1 MRRRALA
8 VDSPQLPAYAG
19 MSQECEPLMASL
31 RELRSRIRGVNSI
44 KKITKAQE
52 LIATS
57 RITKAQARVAAAK
70 PYSEEIT
77 KVVAEL
83 ASASKNLAHPLL
95 TERPNARRA
104 AVLVITS
111 DSGMCGGYNSNVLKR
126 AEELMTTLRDE
137 GKEPVLY
144 VMGNKGLTY
153 YTFRNRTPMAAWT
166 GFSQQPKY
174 SDARA
179 ACDHLVASFMAGSEG
194 EVPAP
199 NGTGDIAGVD
209 ELHIVYTRFVTM
221 LTQTPEVRRMAPI
234 QVSYVEEAFDLGAD
248 MLSDSPT
255 AVARAQYEFEP
266 DADVL
271 LAALLPKYVSTR
283 IYAALLE
290 AAASES
296 AARRTAMKAAT
307 DNATELASTLSRQAN
322 SVRQANITQEISE
335 IVGGV
340 NALAASSDRD

>member
-1 MRRRALA
+1 
-8 VDSPQLPAYAG
+8 
-19 MSQECEPLMASL
+19 MASL
-31 RELRSRIRGVNSI
+31 RELRSRIRGVSSI

-57 RITKAQARVAAAK
+57 RISKAQARVAAAK
-70 PYSEEIT
+70 PYAEEIT
-77 KVVAEL
+77 KVLSEL
-83 ASASKNLAHPLL
+83 ASASTSLSHPLL
-95 TERPNARRA
+95 TERANPRRA
-104 AVLVITS
+104 AVVVITS

-126 AEELMTTLRDE
+126 AEELMVTLRGE

-153 YTFRNRTPMAAWT
+153 YTFRSRPVVNAWT

-174 SDARA
+174 NDASA
-179 ACDHLVASFMAGSEG
+179 ACHHLVDAFMAGSEG

-199 NGTGDIAGVD
+199 NGTGNIEGVD
-209 ELHIVYTRFVTM
+209 ELHIVYTRFVSM
-221 LTQTPEVRRMAPI
+221 LTQSPEVRRLAPI
-234 QVSYVEEAFDLGAD
+234 QVSFVDEDYD
-248 MLSDSPT
+248 MGEDSFTDSPT
-255 AVARAQYEFEP
+255 AELTAQYEFEP

-271 LAALLPKYVSTR
+271 LAALLPKYINTR
-283 IYAALLE
+283 IYSSLLE

-307 DNATELASTLSRQAN
+307 DNANELANVLTRQAN
-322 SVRQANITQEISE
+322 SVRQAQITQEISE

-340 NALAASSDRD
+340 NALASSSDRD

>member
-1 MRRRALA
+1 
-8 VDSPQLPAYAG
+8 
-19 MSQECEPLMASL
+19 MASL
-31 RELRSRIRGVNSI
+31 RELRSRIRGVSSI

-57 RITKAQARVAAAK
+57 RISKAQARVAAAK
-70 PYSEEIT
+70 PFAEEIT
-77 KVVAEL
+77 KVLSEL
-83 ASASKNLAHPLL
+83 ASASTSLSHPLL
-95 TERPNARRA
+95 TERANPRRA

-126 AEELMTTLRDE
+126 AEELMVTLRGE

-153 YTFRNRTPMAAWT
+153 YTFRNRPVVNAWT

-174 SDARA
+174 NDATA
-179 ACDHLVASFMAGSEG
+179 ACHHLVDAFMAGSEL
-194 EVPAP
+194 EIPAP
-199 NGTGDIAGVD
+199 NGVGNIEGVD
-209 ELHIVYTRFVTM
+209 ELHIVYTRFVSM
-221 LTQTPEVRRMAPI
+221 LTQTPEVRRLAPI
-234 QVSYVEEAFDLGAD
+234 QVSYVDEDYD
-248 MLSDSPT
+248 MGEDSFTDSPT
-255 AVARAQYEFEP
+255 AELTAQYEFEP

-271 LAALLPKYVSTR
+271 LAALLPKYINTR
-283 IYAALLE
+283 IYSSLLE

-307 DNATELASTLSRQAN
+307 DNANELANVLTRQAN
-322 SVRQANITQEISE
+322 SVRQAQITQEISE

-340 NALAASSDRD
+340 NALASSSDRD

>member
-1 MRRRALA
+1 
-8 VDSPQLPAYAG
+8 
-19 MSQECEPLMASL
+19 MASL
-31 RELRSRIRGVNSI
+31 RELRSRIRGVSSI

-57 RITKAQARVAAAK
+57 RISKAQARVAAAK
-70 PYSEEIT
+70 PFAEEIT
-77 KVVAEL
+77 KVLGEL
-83 ASASKNLAHPLL
+83 ASASTSLSHPLL
-95 TERPNARRA
+95 TERANPRRA

-126 AEELMTTLRDE
+126 AEELMVTLRGE

-153 YTFRNRTPMAAWT
+153 YTFRNRPVVNAWT

-174 SDARA
+174 NDATA
-179 ACDHLVASFMAGSEG
+179 ACHHLVDAFMAGSEA

-199 NGTGDIAGVD
+199 NGVGNIEGVD
-209 ELHIVYTRFVTM
+209 ELHIVYTRFVSM
-221 LTQTPEVRRMAPI
+221 LTQTPEVRRLAPI
-234 QVSYVEEAFDLGAD
+234 QVSYVDEDYD
-248 MLSDSPT
+248 MGEDSFTDSPT
-255 AVARAQYEFEP
+255 AELTAQYEFEP

-271 LAALLPKYVSTR
+271 LAALLPKYINTR
-283 IYAALLE
+283 IYSSLLE

-307 DNATELASTLSRQAN
+307 DNANELANVLTRQAN
-322 SVRQANITQEISE
+322 SVRQAQITQEISE

-340 NALAASSDRD
+340 NALASSSDRD

>member
-1 MRRRALA
+1 
-8 VDSPQLPAYAG
+8 
-19 MSQECEPLMASL
+19 MASL

-57 RITKAQARVAAAK
+57 RISKAQARVAAAK
-70 PYSEEIT
+70 PYAEEIT
-77 KVVAEL
+77 KVLGEL
-83 ASASKNLAHPLL
+83 ASASKNLSHPLL
-95 TERPNARRA
+95 TERANARRA

-126 AEELMTTLRDE
+126 AEELMTTLRGE

-153 YTFRNRTPMAAWT
+153 YKFRNRPFQASWT

-174 SDARA
+174 TDASA
-179 ACDHLVASFMAGSEG
+179 ACQHLVEAFMAGSDG
-194 EVPAP
+194 EVPTLSG
-199 NGTGDIAGVD
+199 GTMAGVD
-209 ELHIVYTRFVTM
+209 ELHIVYTKFVSM
-221 LTQTPEVRRMAPI
+221 LTQTPEVRRLAPI
-234 QVSYVEEAFDLGAD
+234 QVSFVDENYELGD
-248 MLSDSPT
+248 DIMSDSPN
-255 AVARAQYEFEP
+255 VVVSAQYEFEP

-271 LAALLPKYVSTR
+271 LGALLPKYVNTR
-283 IYAALLE
+283 IYASLLE

-307 DNATELASTLSRQAN
+307 DNANELASVLQREAN
-322 SVRQANITQEISE
+322 SVRQAQITQEISE

-340 NALAASSDRD
+340 NALASSSDRD

>member
-1 MRRRALA
+1 
-8 VDSPQLPAYAG
+8 
-19 MSQECEPLMASL
+19 MANL

-70 PYSEEIT
+70 PYAEEIT
-77 KVVAEL
+77 KVLGEL
-83 ASASKNLAHPLL
+83 ASASKSLSHPLL
-95 TERPNARRA
+95 TERENPRRA
-104 AVLVITS
+104 AILVITS

-126 AEELMTTLRDE
+126 AEELMTTLRGE
-137 GKEPVLY
+137 GKEPVVY
-144 VMGNKGLTY
+144 AMGNKGLIY
-153 YTFRNRTPMAAWT
+153 YTFRNRAPLASWT

-174 SDARA
+174 TDASA
-179 ACDHLVASFMAGSEG
+179 ACRHLVDSFMAGSDG
-194 EVPAP
+194 VVPAP

-209 ELHIVYTRFVTM
+209 ELHIVYTRFVSM
-221 LTQTPEVRRMAPI
+221 LTQTPEVRRLAPI
-234 QVSYVEEAFDLGAD
+234 QVSYVDENFDLGED
-248 MLSDSPT
+248 SLSDSAT
-255 AVARAQYEFEP
+255 ADVQAQYEFEP

-271 LAALLPKYVSTR
+271 LAALLPKYVNTR
-283 IYAALLE
+283 IYSSLLE

-307 DNATELASTLSRQAN
+307 DNANELSNVLTRQAN
-322 SVRQANITQEISE
+322 SARQAQITQEISE

-340 NALAASSDRD
+340 NALASSSDRD

>member
-1 MRRRALA
+1 
-8 VDSPQLPAYAG
+8 
-19 MSQECEPLMASL
+19 MASL
-31 RELRSRIRGVNSI
+31 RELRSRIRGVSSI

-57 RITKAQARVAAAK
+57 RISKAQARVAAAK
-70 PYSEEIT
+70 PFAEEIT
-77 KVVAEL
+77 KVLSEL
-83 ASASKNLAHPLL
+83 ASASTSLSHPLL
-95 TERPNARRA
+95 TERANPRRA

-126 AEELMTTLRDE
+126 AEELMVTLRGE

-153 YTFRNRTPMAAWT
+153 YTFRSRPVVSAWT

-174 SDARA
+174 NDASA
-179 ACDHLVASFMAGSEG
+179 ACRHLVDAFMAGSEV

-199 NGTGDIAGVD
+199 NGVGNIEGVD
-209 ELHIVYTRFVTM
+209 ELHIVYTRFVSM
-221 LTQTPEVRRMAPI
+221 LTQTPEVRRLAPI
-234 QVSYVEEAFDLGAD
+234 QVSYVDEDFDMGAD
-248 MLSDSPT
+248 SFSDSPT
-255 AVARAQYEFEP
+255 AEVTAQYEFEP

-271 LAALLPKYVSTR
+271 LAALLPKYINTR
-283 IYAALLE
+283 IYSSLLE

-307 DNATELASTLSRQAN
+307 DNANELANVLTRQAN
-322 SVRQANITQEISE
+322 SVRQAQITQEISE

-340 NALAASSDRD
+340 NALASSSDRD

>member
-1 MRRRALA
+1 
-8 VDSPQLPAYAG
+8 
-19 MSQECEPLMASL
+19 MASL
-31 RELRSRIRGVNSI
+31 RELRSRIRGVSSI

-57 RITKAQARVAAAK
+57 RISKAQARVAAAK
-70 PYSEEIT
+70 PYAEEIT
-77 KVVAEL
+77 KVLSEL
-83 ASASKNLAHPLL
+83 ASASTSLSHPLL
-95 TERPNARRA
+95 TERANPRRA

-126 AEELMTTLRDE
+126 AEELMVTLRGE

-153 YTFRNRTPMAAWT
+153 YTFRSRPLVNAWT

-174 SDARA
+174 NDASA
-179 ACDHLVASFMAGSEG
+179 ACHHLVDAFMAGSEG

-199 NGTGDIAGVD
+199 NGTGNIEGVD
-209 ELHIVYTRFVTM
+209 ELHIVYTRFVSM
-221 LTQTPEVRRMAPI
+221 LTQNPEVRRLAPI
-234 QVSYVEEAFDLGAD
+234 QVSFVDENFELGED
-248 MLSDSPT
+248 SFSDG
-255 AVARAQYEFEP
+255 VAPAELTAQYEFEP

-271 LAALLPKYVSTR
+271 LAALLPKYINTR
-283 IYAALLE
+283 IYSSLLE

-307 DNATELASTLSRQAN
+307 DNANELANVLTRQAN
-322 SVRQANITQEISE
+322 SVRQAQITQEISE

-340 NALAASSDRD
+340 NALASSSDRD

>member
-1 MRRRALA
+1 M
-8 VDSPQLPAYAG
+8 P
-19 MSQECEPLMASL
+19 SL

-57 RITKAQARVAAAK
+57 RISKAQARVAAAK
-70 PYSEEIT
+70 PYAVEIT
-77 KVVAEL
+77 KVLGEL
-83 ASASKNLAHPLL
+83 ASASQSLSHPLL
-95 TERPNARRA
+95 TERPNPRRA

-111 DSGMCGGYNSNVLKR
+111 DGGMCGGYNSNVLKR
-126 AEELMTTLRDE
+126 AEELMTTLRHE
-137 GKEPVLY
+137 GKEPVVY

-153 YTFRNRTPMAAWT
+153 YTFRNRPPASAWT

-174 SDARA
+174 TDASA
-179 ACDHLVASFMAGSEG
+179 ACHHLVDSFMAGSDG

-199 NGTGDIAGVD
+199 NGDGTIEGVD
-209 ELHIVYTRFVTM
+209 ELHIVYTRFVSM
-221 LTQTPEVRRMAPI
+221 LTQTPEVRRLAPI
-234 QVSYVEEAFDLGAD
+234 QVSFVDENFDLGED
-248 MLSDSPT
+248 FVSDSPT
-255 AVARAQYEFEP
+255 AELQAQYEFEP

-271 LAALLPKYVSTR
+271 LAALLPKYINTR
-283 IYAALLE
+283 IYASLLD

-307 DNATELASTLSRQAN
+307 DNANELASVLTRQAN
-322 SVRQANITQEISE
+322 TVRQAQITQEISE

-340 NALAASSDRD
+340 NALASSSDRD

>member
-1 MRRRALA
+1 
-8 VDSPQLPAYAG
+8 
-19 MSQECEPLMASL
+19 MASL

-57 RITKAQARVAAAK
+57 RISKAQARVAAAK
-70 PYSEEIT
+70 PYAEEIT
-77 KVVAEL
+77 KVLAEL
-83 ASASKNLAHPLL
+83 ASASKNLSHPLL
-95 TERPNARRA
+95 TERPNPRRA

-126 AEELMTTLRDE
+126 AEELMTTLRGE

-153 YTFRNRTPMAAWT
+153 YTFRNRPLVSSWT

-174 SDARA
+174 TDASA
-179 ACDHLVASFMAGSEG
+179 ACHHLVDAFMAGSEG
-194 EVPAP
+194 QVPHP
-199 NGTGDIAGVD
+199 HGTGDIEGVD
-209 ELHIVYTRFVTM
+209 ELHIVYTRFVSM
-221 LTQTPEVRRMAPI
+221 LTQTPEVRRLAPI
-234 QVSYVEEAFDLGAD
+234 QVSFVDENFDMGAD
-248 MLSDSPT
+248 SFSDSPT
-255 AVARAQYEFEP
+255 AEPQAQYEFEP

-271 LAALLPKYVSTR
+271 LAALLPKYVNTR
-283 IYAALLE
+283 IYASLLE

-307 DNATELASTLSRQAN
+307 DNANELASVLQREAN
-322 SVRQANITQEISE
+322 SVRQAQITQEISE

-340 NALAASSDRD
+340 NALASSSDRD

>member
-1 MRRRALA
+1 
-8 VDSPQLPAYAG
+8 
-19 MSQECEPLMASL
+19 MASL

-57 RITKAQARVAAAK
+57 RISKAQARVAAAK
-70 PYSEEIT
+70 PFAEEIT
-77 KVVAEL
+77 KVLGEL
-83 ASASKNLAHPLL
+83 ASASKNLSHPLL
-95 TERPNARRA
+95 TERANPRRA

-126 AEELMTTLRDE
+126 AEELMTTLRGE

-144 VMGNKGLTY
+144 VMGAKGLTY
-153 YTFRNRTPMAAWT
+153 YTFRNRAPVSSWT

-174 SDARA
+174 TDASA
-179 ACDHLVASFMAGSEG
+179 ACNHLVEAFMAGSEG
-194 EVPAP
+194 EVPHP

-209 ELHIVYTRFVTM
+209 ELHIVYTRFVSM
-221 LTQTPEVRRMAPI
+221 LTQTPEVRRLAPI
-234 QVSYVEEAFDLGAD
+234 QVSFVDENFDLGED
-248 MLSDSPT
+248 FVTDSPT
-255 AVARAQYEFEP
+255 AEVKAQYEFEP

-271 LAALLPKYVSTR
+271 LAALLPKYINTR
-283 IYAALLE
+283 IYASLLE

-307 DNATELASTLSRQAN
+307 DNANELASVLQREAN
-322 SVRQANITQEISE
+322 SVRQAQITQEISE

-340 NALAASSDRD
+340 NALASSSDRD